1 MENESNR
8 EIKFRAWNG
17 ETMNYS
23 IIAGKFGAFWINAG
37 INNDGLDENDKA
49 SLTKFNTKCLETTKV
64 MHFTGLK
71 DKNGKEIYEN
81 DLIKRGSKIMQ
92 VIWAQQASQFWLIWQ
107 DDKGIKRYEPLI
119 ATFGDDS
126 GYFSNDNLE
135 VIGNIY
141 ENK

>member
-1 MENESNR
+1 MEKELSR
-8 EIKFRAWNG
+8 QIKFRAWNG

-37 INNDGLDENDKA
+37 RNNDGLDENDKA

-64 MHFTGLK
+64 MQFTGLK
-71 DKNGKEIYEN
+71 DKNGKEIYEG
-81 DLIKRGSKIMQ
+81 DQLFICAGYSSIVEFKDAMFVSVYSHPEDGEI
-92 VIWAQQASQFWLIWQ
+92 I
-107 DDKGIKRYEPLI
+107 PLLDAVGKDTI
-119 ATFGDDS
+119 
-126 GYFSNDNLE
+126 